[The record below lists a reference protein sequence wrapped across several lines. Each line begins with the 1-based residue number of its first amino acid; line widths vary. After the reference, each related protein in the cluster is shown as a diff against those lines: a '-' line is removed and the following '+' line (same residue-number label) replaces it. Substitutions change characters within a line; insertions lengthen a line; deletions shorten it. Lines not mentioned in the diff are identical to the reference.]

1 MHCLLQQC
9 VYGTPGYQIM
19 VLRIDFTVVGVSW
32 LRPLG
37 SFVHRAAASAS
48 KSSTAQAEW
57 VLAEISWG
65 ARWTEGVHGAVRGAF
80 FIPAMRATTAGWAY
94 FGLRVGLASEGFHL
108 CSLPNHRHKSVRFLG
123 N

>member
-1 MHCLLQQC
+1 
-9 VYGTPGYQIM
+9 M
-19 VLRIDFTVVGVSW
+19 VLRVDFTVVGASW

-37 SFVHRAAASAS
+37 SVEHRAAASAS

-65 ARWTEGVHGAVRGAF
+65 ARWTEGVKERSVVCV

-94 FGLRVGLASEGFHL
+94 HGLRVGLASNGFNL
-108 CSLPNHRHKSVRFLG
+108 CSLPNHRHKSVRFKW